1 MKTDRGRETG
11 GASVFPGTWA
21 DFGAAPGLRQTRPGS
36 QSLLLALPAWH
47 LPAQREERG
56 ERGRIIRER
65 QEREYCLLLYYI
77 PCRRWYTEHCIL
89 LVSPM
94 MGENRQLVTN
104 EPVAFEK

>member
-56 ERGRIIRER
+56 
-65 QEREYCLLLYYI
+65 
-77 PCRRWYTEHCIL
+77 
-89 LVSPM
+89 
-94 MGENRQLVTN
+94 GES
-104 EPVAFEK
+104 